1 MEKSGIFA
9 AGLLDFLLVG
19 VAALAAI
26 SIPLLF
32 LLASSS

>member
-1 MEKSGIFA
+1 MEKGGIFA

-19 VAALAAI
+19 IAVLAAI